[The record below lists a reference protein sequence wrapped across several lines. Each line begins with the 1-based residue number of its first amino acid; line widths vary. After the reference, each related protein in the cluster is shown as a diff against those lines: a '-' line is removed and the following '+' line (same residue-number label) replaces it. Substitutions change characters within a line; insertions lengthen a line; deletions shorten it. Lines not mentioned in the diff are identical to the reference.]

1 MMLVVPFAG
10 SLASVFPYRYLFIDL
25 QENPGGLFVP
35 TDLYGL
41 ADLNTF
47 VVALLSSVIFT
58 LVMDKFNK

>member
-1 MMLVVPFAG
+1 MLVVPFAG
-10 SLASVFPYRYLFIDL
+10 SLASVFLYRYLFIDL